1 MDFVYYE
8 ELSFTLA
15 LASYLL
21 AGISFFI
28 YVLSKKKQI
37 GKAAVLI
44 TIAGFLMQ
52 TTSLGL
58 RMIESGRLPFSNQ
71 FEFANSFTWA
81 IVCCYLVLH
90 FVYRFTSVGAFV
102 MPLGFLMMGYA
113 SMQPRTIKALM
124 PALQSRW
131 LGLHVGTAIIS
142 YGSFAVA
149 AGLAVMYLLAERQ
162 EQSQENPANEQ
173 GQGKQHVL
181 PDAEV
186 CDYLG
191 YRLIAFGYLMLTL
204 VIITGAIWAKSA
216 WSRYWGWDPKETW
229 SLITWLIYSA
239 YLHLRFN
246 RGWKGKRA
254 AWFSVIGFVCVIFT
268 FIGVNVLLP
277 GIHSY
282 R

>member
-1 MDFVYYE
+1 MNIIQFE
-8 ELSFTLA
+8 ESFFTLA
-15 LASYLL
+15 LAIYLI
-21 AGISFFI
+21 AGISFFV
-28 YVLSKKKQI
+28 YVLARKEQV
-37 GKAAVLI
+37 GEVAVYA
-44 TIAGFLMQ
+44 TVAGFLVH
-52 TTSLGL
+52 TTTLIL
-58 RMIESGRLPFSNQ
+58 RMIQSGRLPFSNQ

-81 IVCCYLVLH
+81 IVLCYLVLH
-90 FVYRFTSVGAFV
+90 FAYRFTSVGAFV
-102 MPLGFLMMGYA
+102 VPLAFLMMGYA
-113 SMQPRTIKALM
+113 SMQPKTIKALM

-149 AGLAVMYLLAERQ
+149 AGLAVMYLLTERQ
-162 EQSQENPANEQ
+162 QQRGQ
-173 GQGKQHVL
+173 GQEDPSEDQGKTVL

-186 CDYLG
+186 CDYLN
-191 YRLIAFGYLMLTL
+191 YRLSAFGYLMLTL

-246 RGWKGKRA
+246 RGWRGKRA
-254 AWFSVIGFVCVIFT
+254 AWFSVIGFACVIFT